1 MGFFED
7 FDRLTDNLTEKVAD
21 YLEQE
26 TYQKNFLPVV
36 RLDDCVAW
44 AKRMRESFQQSAG
57 FIINVKN
64 NPAPKNEN
72 DLIIVTVA
80 MLDTNRQPVIY
91 DNNNGVSTLMHGKTI
106 DEKLLNMLNGTD
118 SIMLNFC

>member
-7 FDRLTDNLTEKVAD
+7 FDRFTDNLTEKVAD

-26 TYQKNFLPVV
+26 TYQKNCLPVV

-44 AKRMRESFQQSAG
+44 AKRMRELFQQSAG

-91 DNNNGVSTLMHGKTI
+91 DNNNSASTLMHGKTI
-106 DEKLLNMLNGTD
+106 DEKLMNMLNGTD
-118 SIMLNFC
+118 SIMLKF

>member
-7 FDRLTDNLTEKVAD
+7 FDRFTDNLTEKVAD
-21 YLEQE
+21 CLEQE
-26 TYQKNFLPVV
+26 TYQKNCLPVV

-44 AKRMRESFQQSAG
+44 AKRMRELFQQSAG

-64 NPAPKNEN
+64 NPVPKNEN

-80 MLDTNRQPVIY
+80 MLDANRQPVIY
-91 DNNNGVSTLMHGKTI
+91 DNNNGVSTLMHGRTI

-118 SIMLNFC
+118 SIMLKF

>member
-7 FDRLTDNLTEKVAD
+7 FDRFTDNLTEKVAD

-26 TYQKNFLPVV
+26 TYQKNCLPVV

-80 MLDTNRQPVIY
+80 MLDTNRQPVIC
-91 DNNNGVSTLMHGKTI
+91 DNNNSASTLMHGKTI
-106 DEKLLNMLNGTD
+106 DEKLMNMLNGTD
-118 SIMLNFC
+118 SIMLKF

>member
-21 YLEQE
+21 FLEQE
-26 TYQKNFLPVV
+26 TYQKNCLPVV

-106 DEKLLNMLNGTD
+106 DEKLMNMLNGTD
-118 SIMLNFC
+118 SIMLKF